1 MSEINKNYEG
11 GLEKATEE
19 NTLAIS
25 VHEAISV
32 SESVVVNLIV
42 ERIKAS
48 KVKPKGSKTV
58 VSVEEYRELT
68 NDFTSSNERIEE
80 RLQYLES
87 FVRNIIKPELNK
99 IYE

>member
-1 MSEINKNYEG
+1 MKEVNKNYVN
-11 GLEKATEE
+11 GLSEEVKEKI
-19 NTLAIS
+19 LSIS
-25 VHEAISV
+25 VHDSISV
-32 SESVVVNLIV
+32 SESVVVKLIV
-42 ERIKAS
+42 ERITTS

-58 VSVEEYRELT
+58 VSVEEYRELL

-87 FVRNIIKPELNK
+87 FCRNIIKPELNK